1 MSLTWGDVGKAV
13 AGIAPVLGTALG
25 GPAGAVI
32 GSMVASALGTG
43 NDPVSVNSA
52 IAADPANAAKILALQ
67 AQHEENL
74 RKMNLDYQTAL
85 VNAQAGTI
93 EAEAKSDS
101 WLAAN
106 WRPILMLTFTFIVAM
121 NYAILPVA
129 AWFGSHVA
137 PLVLPPDMWALLKI
151 GIGGYIVGRSGEKI
165 TKAMKS

>member
-1 MSLTWGDVGKAV
+1 MSLTWADVGKAV
-13 AGIAPVLGTALG
+13 GGIAPILGTALG
-25 GPAGAVI
+25 GPAGAVV
-32 GSMVASALGTG
+32 GSLLASALGTG

-52 IAADPANAAKILALQ
+52 IAADPTNAAKILALQ

-85 VNAQAGTI
+85 VTAQAGTI
-93 EAEAKSDS
+93 QAEARSDS

-121 NYAILPVA
+121 NYAIIPMA
-129 AWFGSHVA
+129 GWFGAHA
-137 PLVLPPDMWALLKI
+137 TPLALPPDMWDLLKI

-165 TKAMKS
+165 TRSLKS

>member
-1 MSLTWGDVGKAV
+1 MSLSWSDVGKALG
-13 AGIAPVLGTALG
+13 GIAPILGTALG
-25 GPAGAVI
+25 GPAGAVV
-32 GSMVASALGTG
+32 GSMVASALGTSSTP
-43 NDPVSVNSA
+43 DAVNA
-52 IAADPANAAKILALQ
+52 AVAADPANAAKILALQ

-85 VNAQAGTI
+85 VNAQAGVV

-121 NYAILPVA
+121 NYAVLPMA
-129 AWFGSHVA
+129 GWFGAKVV

-165 TKAMKS
+165 VRSYKS

>member
-1 MSLTWGDVGKAV
+1 MSLSWSDVGKAI

-25 GPAGAVI
+25 GPAGAVV
-32 GSMVASALGTG
+32 GGLVASALGTN

-74 RKMNLDYQTAL
+74 RKMNLDYETAL
-85 VNAQAGTI
+85 VTAQAGTI
-93 EAEAKSDS
+93 QAEAKSDS

-106 WRPILMLTFTFIVAM
+106 WRPILMLTFTFIVAV
-121 NYAILPVA
+121 NYAFLPMA
-129 AWFGSHVA
+129 GWFGVHA
-137 PLVLPPDMWALLKI
+137 AALALPPDMWDLLKI

-165 TKAMKS
+165 TRNLKQ